1 MLRVQLE
8 RLMARRDL
16 SHDEMT
22 GAMEALMEGRAP
34 EAQVAAFLTGLRA
47 KGETVEE
54 IVAAASVMR
63 DKAQAVHVAARPLL
77 DVVGTGGDGTG
88 TFNISTLSA
97 FVAAAGGVAVAKHG
111 NRSVSSRCGSAD
123 VLEALGCPLLE
134 EGSAVE
140 EAVAT
145 VGFGFLFA
153 PHFHRAMK
161 NVAPVR
167 KALGIRTIFNVLGPL
182 TNPARPD
189 RMVLGVF
196 SPELVRPIAETLRLM
211 GLRKALVVCG
221 AGGADELT
229 LEGANRVCL
238 LDGDSLEE
246 RDLFPEEAGLA
257 PRPLDAARGGDAEA
271 NAALA
276 LEIFAGRGG
285 ASRDFVLL
293 NAGAALFVADRA
305 ASLKEGVVL
314 AAEIIDDGRAA
325 AKLEQVRSRT
335 MTREGVA

>member
-1 MLRVQLE
+1 
-8 RLMARRDL
+8 
-16 SHDEMT
+16 
-22 GAMEALMEGRAP
+22 MEGRAP

-196 SPELVRPIAETLRLM
+196 SPELVRPIAETLRHM

-246 RDLFPEEAGLA
+246 RNLFPEEAGLA

>member
-1 MLRVQLE
+1 MLRAQLE
-8 RLMARRDL
+8 RLMARKDL
-16 SHDEMT
+16 KGEEMA
-22 GAMEALMEGRAP
+22 GAMEALMEGRVP

-54 IVAAASVMR
+54 IVAAATVMR
-63 DKAQAVHVAARPLL
+63 DKAQAVAVPSRPLL

-97 FVAAAGGVAVAKHG
+97 LVAAAGGVAVAKHG

-123 VLEALGCPLLE
+123 VLEALGCPLLGE
-134 EGSAVE
+134 ASAVE
-140 EAVAT
+140 EAVAS

-161 NVAPVR
+161 NVAPIR
-167 KALGIRTIFNVLGPL
+167 KALGIRTIFNLLGPL

-196 SPELVRPIAETLRLM
+196 SPVLVRPMAETLHRM
-211 GLRKALVVCG
+211 GVAKALVVCG
-221 AGGADELT
+221 ADGADELT
-229 LEGANRVCL
+229 LGGANRVCL
-238 LDGDSLEE
+238 LDGGCLVE
-246 RDLFPEEAGLA
+246 RDLLPEEAGL
-257 PRPLDAARGGDAEA
+257 PRRPLAVARGGDAEV

-276 LEIFAGRGG
+276 LELLAGRGG
-285 ASRDFVLL
+285 EARDFLLL

-305 ASLKEGVVL
+305 PTLREGVVL
-314 AAEIIDDGRAA
+314 AAAIIDDGRAR
-325 AKLEQVRSRT
+325 AKLDQVRAFS
-335 MTREGVA
+335 MAGEGVA